1 MADDDELLDD
11 EAGEASEG
19 GGSEAPLIE
28 EEPPVKCE
36 ECAPVRWC
44 TSVDGDLRRY
54 GHVADGILRIDALI
68 C

>member
-11 EAGEASEG
+11 DGEASEG

-28 EEPPVKCE
+28 EDPPVKCE
-36 ECAPVRWC
+36 ECAPC
-44 TSVDGDLRRY
+44 KGYGDI
-54 GHVADGILRIDALI
+54 ADGVLRLDSLL